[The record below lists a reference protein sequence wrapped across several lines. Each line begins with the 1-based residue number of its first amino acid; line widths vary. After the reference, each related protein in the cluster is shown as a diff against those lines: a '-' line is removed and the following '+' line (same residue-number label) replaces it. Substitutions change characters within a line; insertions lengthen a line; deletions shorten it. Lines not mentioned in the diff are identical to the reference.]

1 MTYNKKNTDQQ
12 HQKTILEN
20 GLTIVSLNKEDISS
34 ITIEIWVKVGSRYE
48 SKSINGLAHFIEH
61 LNFKGTTKRSAKQI
75 AEEFDAIGGYL
86 NAYTSKEHT
95 VYSAKILK
103 EFLPLALDMLSDIMF
118 NSIYDKEELEKEKN
132 VVLQELAQ
140 TKDNPDDLVFEHFS
154 ELCFQN
160 QALGR
165 SILGKESN
173 ILSFNREKVLEFIHQ
188 HYIAP
193 KIIIS
198 AAGNLNHEDLVLLI
212 QERFTPFPGKNII
225 EYEVA
230 KYSGGHRFENS
241 PELAQLH
248 LVIGYE
254 GIPIKSEDYYTLEM
268 LGNIFGGSISSRLF
282 QEIREKRGLVY
293 SVGSFS
299 QYYLDTGIFGI
310 CASLSSEKV
319 DELFIVLSEEIKK
332 ITFNI
337 NQHEVNR
344 CLAQVKS
351 SLHMGRET
359 ADNWVGILASNYSYY
374 NRYVPREEIW
384 NGYAE
389 VTIEKLHIL
398 AKKIFSNPKPI
409 TISALGNIKTLPD
422 YQKSLNLLTL

>member
-12 HQKTILEN
+12 HQKTILDN
-20 GLTIVSLNKEDISS
+20 GLTILSLNKADISS
-34 ITIEIWVKVGSRYE
+34 IAIEVWVKVGSRYE
-48 SKSINGLAHFIEH
+48 SNAINGLAHFIEH

-95 VYSAKILK
+95 VYSTKTLK
-103 EFLPLALDMLSDIMF
+103 EFLPLAVDMLSDIMF

-140 TKDNPDDLVFEHFS
+140 TKDNPDDLVFEYFS
-154 ELCFQN
+154 EICFQN

-165 SILGKESN
+165 SILGEESN
-173 ILSFNREKVLEFIHQ
+173 ISSFNRDQVLEFIHQ

-198 AAGNLNHEDLVLLI
+198 AAGNLNHEDLVMLV
-212 QERFTPFPGKNII
+212 QEKFKPFPEKNII
-225 EYEVA
+225 DYEVA
-230 KYSGGHRFENS
+230 TYSGGHRFESS

-299 QYYLDTGIFGI
+299 QYYVDTGVFGV
-310 CASLSSEKV
+310 CASLSSEKI
-319 DELFIVLSEEIKK
+319 DEFLLVLSEEINK

-337 NQHEVNR
+337 NQHEVDR

-351 SLHMGRET
+351 SLHMSRET
-359 ADNWVGILASNYSYY
+359 ADSWVSILASNYSYY
-374 NRYVPREEIW
+374 NRYIPREEIW
-384 NGYAE
+384 NGYAQ

-409 TISALGNIKTLPD
+409 TISAIGNIKNIPN
-422 YQKSLNLLTL
+422 YQKSQNMLTL